1 MCLPADGKKGFP
13 MDAKTRMLCKL
24 AHYRSFFQ
32 NDDEKAPKAPFQA
45 LNGFHRNLLF
55 QPQYSIGGFYIKVV
69 KIALLWF
76 FERKLGK
83 VNSFFWESALA
94 VYR

>member
-1 MCLPADGKKGFP
+1 MMMRRP
-13 MDAKTRMLCKL
+13 
-24 AHYRSFFQ
+24 
-32 NDDEKAPKAPFQA
+32 PKAPFQA

-83 VNSFFWESALA
+83 VNSFFWASVLA